1 MIANQ
6 LLKKIKAH
14 RGAIIVEVSNFEDTF
29 YIQAVKADVLLQF
42 NKFEADEETG
52 FELSDGGFLSKDY
65 AHAPR

>member
-14 RGAIIVEVSNFEDTF
+14 RGAVIVEVNNFDDIF

-42 NKFEADEETG
+42 AKFGTDEETG
-52 FELSDGGFLSKDY
+52 FTFCDEGFLSKEY
-65 AHAPR
+65 